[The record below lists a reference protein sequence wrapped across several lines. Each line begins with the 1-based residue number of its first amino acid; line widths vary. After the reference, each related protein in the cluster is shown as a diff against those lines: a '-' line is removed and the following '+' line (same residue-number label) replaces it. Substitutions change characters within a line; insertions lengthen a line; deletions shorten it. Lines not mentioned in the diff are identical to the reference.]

1 MKTQEIQYLLITRS
15 QYLSETCPSRK
26 QWENLNQRMMGR
38 HQTQWETLHIPAVL
52 PRMIVIETI
61 WSGHGLSGN
70 GQRAAA
76 GKSPECI

>member
-15 QYLSETCPSRK
+15 QYLSKTRASRK
-26 QWENLNQRMMGR
+26 QWEDFNKRMMGR
-38 HQTQWETLHIPAVL
+38 HQTQWEALHIPAML
-52 PRMIVIETI
+52 PRVIVTETV

-70 GQRAAA
+70 GQRADA